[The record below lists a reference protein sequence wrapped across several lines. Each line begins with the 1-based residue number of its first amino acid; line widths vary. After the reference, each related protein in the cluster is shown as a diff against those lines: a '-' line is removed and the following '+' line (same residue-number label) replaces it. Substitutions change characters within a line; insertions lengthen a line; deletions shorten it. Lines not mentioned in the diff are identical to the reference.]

1 MPHPPRSLV
10 GRDSENMRA
19 VGVTARPPVGT
30 AAAAL
35 AWVEVGCPVPKRGQ
49 VRVRVMA
56 AGVNR
61 DDLHAMEGTVFGG
74 IPVTSR
80 PTTDAP
86 LVPGM
91 ELAGV
96 VDAIGDG
103 VEGLQV
109 GQRVFG
115 VVYMQK
121 LGGLAPFCCT
131 NATLLRPLPERWSYV
146 EGAAIGFSGSV
157 AAMAVQSGGVVAGKR
172 CLVVGASGN
181 IGGLIVQVLQAAG
194 AAEVVGICGGPNV
207 AHVEGLGADRVVDYT
222 KGPWVDALK
231 QDEGSFDR
239 VFDCV
244 GGTDT
249 ESAARRLLNPTGHFV
264 TLCGPMAHLGGVLAP
279 WHRILRSLAYIGWRV
294 LVSRLRGPRYTF
306 VSGSAPD
313 WSALER
319 LVLDRDVRPV
329 VERTCPLA
337 PDAVADAMTRLM
349 GRHRCGKQVVLIG
362 TTDEPTPSPV
372 PSLHHTVLFGHQ

>member
-1 MPHPPRSLV
+1 MTRALRPHDDPV
-10 GRDSENMRA
+10 ATTMRA
-19 VGVTARPPVGT
+19 LGITARPAVGT

-35 AWVEVGCPVPKRGQ
+35 AWVELECPRPKRGQ
-49 VRVRVMA
+49 VRVRVLA

-61 DDLHAMEGTVFGG
+61 DDRHAMEGTVFGG
-74 IPVTSR
+74 IPVTSK
-80 PTTDAP
+80 PTMDSP
-86 LVPGM
+86 VVPGI

-121 LGGLAPFCCT
+121 LGSLAPFCCT
-131 NATLLRPLPERWSYV
+131 SASLLRPLPEHWSFAH
-146 EGAAIGFSGSV
+146 GAAIGFSGSV
-157 AAMAVQSGGVVAGKR
+157 AAMAVQSGGVVADQR

-181 IGGLIVQVLQAAG
+181 IGGIIVQILKAAG
-194 AAEVVGICGGPNV
+194 AAEVVGICGGPNA
-207 AHVEGLGADRVVDYT
+207 AHVAALGADRVVDYT
-222 KGPWVDALK
+222 QGSWAEALRR
-231 QDEGSFDR
+231 DGRAFDR

-249 ESAARRLLNPTGHFV
+249 ESAARSLLEPAGHFV
-264 TLCGPMAHLGGVLAP
+264 TLCGPMAHLGGVMEP
-279 WHRILRSLAYIGWRV
+279 WHRIVWAIVSIGWRV
-294 LVSRLRGPRYTF
+294 LVSRIRGPRYTF

-313 WSALER
+313 WSALDR

-329 VERTCPLA
+329 VDRTWPLA
-337 PDAVADAMTRLM
+337 PDAVAEAMQRLM
-349 GRHRCGKQVVLIG
+349 SRQRCGKQVVVVG
-362 TTDEPTPSPV
+362 TTGE
-372 PSLHHTVLFGHQ
+372 